1 MTNTI
6 SGMAEA
12 LINKRPMIVLGGA
25 SDSSLEGQGGFQEL
39 DQVACA
45 RPVCKYAARPSSIQ
59 HIPIVVERAVRM
71 ATYGTP
77 GPCYIDLP
85 HNLLYGKVDESLVH
99 YLPQVEP
106 LPKMLL
112 PA

>member
-1 MTNTI
+1 
-6 SGMAEA
+6 
-12 LINKRPMIVLGGA
+12 
-25 SDSSLEGQGGFQEL
+25 
-39 DQVACA
+39 
-45 RPVCKYAARPSSIQ
+45 
-59 HIPIVVERAVRM
+59 M

-99 YLPQVEP
+99 YLPKVEP

-112 PA
+112 PAQLVTSTIDLLKQARSPLVIVGKGIAYAGAHDEMR